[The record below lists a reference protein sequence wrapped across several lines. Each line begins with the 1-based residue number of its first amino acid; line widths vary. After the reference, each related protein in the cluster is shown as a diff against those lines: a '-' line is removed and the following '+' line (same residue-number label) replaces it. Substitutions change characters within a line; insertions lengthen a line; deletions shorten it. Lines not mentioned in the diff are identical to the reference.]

1 MKQAS
6 QINCFRSKV
15 SVSIMAPWKSEALK
29 AQLEE
34 ETGNL
39 LRWEADEE
47 VANKELDAKL
57 KHVAEVKAAQNTEIQ
72 ALEKQNEVLQ
82 RQVAAAE
89 QKKEDMQR
97 KALFMQRKVEV
108 LLERFN
114 IVATDVERV
123 QSRGPAVKVSQ
134 FR

>member
-6 QINCFRSKV
+6 QISCFRAKV
-15 SVSIMAPWKSEALK
+15 SVYIMAPWKSEALK

-57 KHVAEVKAAQNTEIQ
+57 KHVAEVKAAQNAEIQ
-72 ALEKQNEVLQ
+72 ALEKKNGILQ
-82 RQVAAAE
+82 KQVAAAE

-123 QSRGPAVKVSQ
+123 QSRGPAVKVIK
-134 FR
+134 FW

>member
-1 MKQAS
+1 M
-6 QINCFRSKV
+6 
-15 SVSIMAPWKSEALK
+15 SVYIMAPWKSEALK

-82 RQVAAAE
+82 KQVAAAE

-123 QSRGPAVKVSQ
+123 QSRGPAVKVIQ
-134 FR
+134 FW

>member
-1 MKQAS
+1 MP
-6 QINCFRSKV
+6 V
-15 SVSIMAPWKSEALK
+15 YIMAPWKSEALK

-82 RQVAAAE
+82 KQVAAAE

-97 KALFMQRKVEV
+97 KALFTQRKVEV

-123 QSRGPAVKVSQ
+123 QSRGPAVKVIK
-134 FR
+134 FW

>member
-6 QINCFRSKV
+6 QISCFRAKV
-15 SVSIMAPWKSEALK
+15 SVYIMDPWKSEALK

-57 KHVAEVKAAQNTEIQ
+57 KHVAEVKAAQNAEIQ
-72 ALEKQNEVLQ
+72 ALEKKNGILQ
-82 RQVAAAE
+82 KQVAAAE

-123 QSRGPAVKVSQ
+123 QSRGPAVKVIK
-134 FR
+134 FW

>member
-82 RQVAAAE
+82 KQVAAAE

-123 QSRGPAVKVSQ
+123 QSRGPAVKVIQ
-134 FR
+134 FW